1 MNFIIVL
8 LNGIIL
14 NIFIIKILIYYRRL
28 EKTEKG
34 EEGKERE
41 KNEDSK
47 KKETLKRGTKLLIIT
62 VKILKIQIL
71 KNKEGKEYSIKDG
84 LILITEG
91 KKILK
96 TYILSI
102 SVIIIGNIKNENKIR
117 ERGTKKEIK
126 IILKTNIKGIKIL
139 ILSNDWILTIISWE
153 ILNKSL
159 YILVSIKSENESG
172 LAASLKYF
180 VLSALS
186 TTQLIIGVCILY
198 YKTGST
204 NKEEIET
211 SIRKK
216 KKEEKEKGSIEIGLI
231 LILTTLLF
239 KISAAPFYQ
248 WAPDQY
254 ENIETKI
261 TKWKIIIPKITVL
274 IFIYNKIKTYT
285 KKLTKENIK
294 IKLKL
299 TGSLSLIIGSLA
311 LNNQW
316 KIKRFFAYSGIS
328 HVGLMLL
335 ALYALDIQSYKFN
348 ILIYGITLVNIF
360 TILIILSKFK
370 GRELKKIKDLGGI
383 FKYNQTLSIIFG
395 LNLFSLAGV
404 CQLKILQ
411 KTKKLVKIQKEV
423 QRERLNVEQKKIKKG
438 KEILKKQSNKVGK
451 KKRSPQ

>member
-1 MNFIIVL
+1 MNFLIVKAL
-8 LNGIIL
+8 ALF
-14 NIFIIKILIYYRRL
+14 NIFIIKILIYYSKL
-28 EKTEKG
+28 EIPGTSKDY
-34 EEGKERE
+34 EEGKGGIRRD

-47 KKETLKRGTKLLIIT
+47 KKETLKRATKLSIIT
-62 VKILKIQIL
+62 QIIFKVQIL

-96 TYILSI
+96 TYVLSL
-102 SVIIIGNIKNENKIR
+102 SVIIINKINKDNKKGK
-117 ERGTKKEIK
+117 EEKGRGTKKEIK
-126 IILKTNIKGIKIL
+126 IILKTNIKGIKVL
-139 ILSNDWILTIISWE
+139 IKSNDWILTIISWE
-153 ILNKSL
+153 LFNKSL
-159 YILVSIKSENESG
+159 YLLVSIKSENESG

-204 NKEEIET
+204 HYEVIET

-216 KKEEKEKGSIEIGLI
+216 NKNGDKNGSIEIAFI

-239 KISAAPFYQ
+239 KLSAAPYYQ

-274 IFIYNKIKTYT
+274 CFMYNKIKSYSLQ
-285 KKLTKENIK
+285 LTKENIK
-294 IKLKL
+294 LKL
-299 TGSLSLIIGSLA
+299 QITGSLSLIIGSLA

-316 KIKRFFAYSGIS
+316 MIKRFLAYSGIS
-328 HVGLMLL
+328 HVGFMLL
-335 ALYALDIQSYKFN
+335 ALYSLDLQSYIFY
-348 ILIYGITLVNIF
+348 IFIYGITLINIF
-360 TILIILSKFK
+360 TILIILSKFQ

-383 FKYNQTLSIIFG
+383 FKFNPTLSIIQG

-404 CQLKILQ
+404 CQLKILL
-411 KTKKLVKIQKEV
+411 KTNKLVLRKKE
-423 QRERLNVEQKKIKKG
+423 
-438 KEILKKQSNKVGK
+438 LKKKEEK
-451 KKRSPQ
+451 KE

>member
-1 MNFIIVL
+1 LRKKRREEKRREEMNFIIVL

-186 TTQLIIGVCILY
+186 TT
-198 YKTGST
+198 
-204 NKEEIET
+204 
-211 SIRKK
+211 
-216 KKEEKEKGSIEIGLI
+216 
-231 LILTTLLF
+231 
-239 KISAAPFYQ
+239 
-248 WAPDQY
+248 
-254 ENIETKI
+254 
-261 TKWKIIIPKITVL
+261 
-274 IFIYNKIKTYT
+274 
-285 KKLTKENIK
+285 
-294 IKLKL
+294 
-299 TGSLSLIIGSLA
+299 
-311 LNNQW
+311 
-316 KIKRFFAYSGIS
+316 
-328 HVGLMLL
+328 
-335 ALYALDIQSYKFN
+335 
-348 ILIYGITLVNIF
+348 
-360 TILIILSKFK
+360 
-370 GRELKKIKDLGGI
+370 
-383 FKYNQTLSIIFG
+383 
-395 LNLFSLAGV
+395 
-404 CQLKILQ
+404 
-411 KTKKLVKIQKEV
+411 
-423 QRERLNVEQKKIKKG
+423 
-438 KEILKKQSNKVGK
+438 
-451 KKRSPQ
+451 